1 MVSELSEDEY
11 QETIAY
17 CLNPCFS
24 GGWSQSAAVAA
35 EYKAKDGVLILVLV
49 EDGLRGAKA
58 LFLSYS
64 LKNVLILVLVEDGLR
79 GLKNSKT
86 KLGTVVLILVL
97 VEDGLREASRCRSYR
112 QNWCLNPCFSGGWSQ
127 SVTHVEGKEDRI

>member
-49 EDGLRGAKA
+49 EDGLREDKYV
-58 LFLSYS
+58 FLSE
-64 LKNVLILVLVEDGLR
+64 NVD
-79 GLKNSKT
+79 S
-86 KLGTVVLILVL
+86 
-97 VEDGLREASRCRSYR
+97 
-112 QNWCLNPCFSGGWSQ
+112 LNPCFSGGWSQ
-127 SVTHVEGKEDRI
+127 RHRKSQKDRVCKRS